1 MRRVVLTIL
10 DYMLVT
16 IYFATIIIGLSI
28 LGAFIA
34 FQVVD
39 YRDGKVQHQLSSKK

>member
-1 MRRVVLTIL
+1 
-10 DYMLVT
+10 MLVT

-39 YRDGKVQHQLSSKK
+39 YQQSKVRIEKNK